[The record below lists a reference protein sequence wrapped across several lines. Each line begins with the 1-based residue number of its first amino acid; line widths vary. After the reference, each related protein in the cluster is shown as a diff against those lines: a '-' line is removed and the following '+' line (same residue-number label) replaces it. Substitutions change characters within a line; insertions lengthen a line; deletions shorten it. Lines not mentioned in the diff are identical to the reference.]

1 MKVSV
6 IIPTYK
12 DVEALE
18 LILDALKFQTYK
30 DFEVII
36 AEDDDSQEV
45 KEFLKAYRADYEI
58 KHFSQEDKGW
68 RKARAVN
75 GAIGLSATEYLI
87 FFDGDCIPYSTFIE
101 AHVVLSEKNK
111 VLCGRRVNTGD
122 GLTKKLRER
131 VINVREIENHF
142 LSYWSKF
149 KQDRTRHI
157 EQGLYLF
164 PKSLFYRVVIKLL
177 DRNVKLV
184 GCNFSAYK
192 EDMLKIN
199 GFDES
204 YPSGDIAD
212 DVDVEWRLNFIGVE
226 NKSCKY
232 AANLIHLNHPRKD
245 RTEQHTKNFQ
255 LMLEKQKR
263 KEYFVT
269 RGIKKQ
275 EGENASTNY

>member
-18 LILDALKFQTYK
+18 LILDALKLQTHK

-36 AEDDDSQEV
+36 AEDDNSQEV
-45 KEFLKAYRADYEI
+45 KEFLKQYSSGYKI
-58 KHFSQEDKGW
+58 KHFSHEDAGW
-68 RKARAVN
+68 RKAKALN
-75 GAIGLSATEYLI
+75 GAIGLSETEYII
-87 FFDGDCIPYSTFIE
+87 FFDGDCIPYGTFVE
-101 AHVVLSEKNK
+101 AHVVLSEKNR

-122 GLTKKLRER
+122 GLTKKLRQR
-131 VINVREIENHF
+131 SITVKEIENNF
-142 LSYWSKF
+142 FSYWVKF
-149 KQDRTRHI
+149 KQDNTRHI

-164 PKSLFYRVVIKLL
+164 PKSLFYRFIIKFL
-177 DRNVKLV
+177 DKNMKLV

-192 EDMLKIN
+192 NDLLKIN

-212 DVDVEWRLNFIGVE
+212 DVDIEWRLNAIGVE

-245 RTEQHTKNFQ
+245 RAEQHAKNFQ
-255 LMLEKQKR
+255 LMFEKQKNN
-263 KEYFVT
+263 EYIAKN
-269 RGIKKQ
+269 GIKK
-275 EGENASTNY
+275 